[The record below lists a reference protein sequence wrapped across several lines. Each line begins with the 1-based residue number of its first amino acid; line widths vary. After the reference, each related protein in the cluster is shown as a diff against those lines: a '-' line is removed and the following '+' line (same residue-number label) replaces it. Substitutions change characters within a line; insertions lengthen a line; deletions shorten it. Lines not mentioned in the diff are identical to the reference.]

1 MDKKDS
7 SFFDETM
14 SAFDGADVC
23 ELVGPFFLYRLTQKY
38 NKNTISLYHDDD
50 LANLISIKDPKSEKA
65 LKDFQKLFK
74 ENALDIVI
82 QCNLKTVN
90 YLNVTFNQLNS
101 TYRRYQ
107 KENNQITYI
116 ITESNHSPSIIKQLP
131 ISIEFRLSSLSSSE
145 QIFNNFV
152 TP

>member
-14 SAFDGADVC
+14 GPFDGADVG

-74 ENALDIVI
+74 ENVLDIVI
-82 QCNLKTVN
+82 QCNLKIVN
-90 YLNVTFNQLNS
+90 YLDVTFNQLNS

-116 ITESNHSPSIIKQLP
+116 NTEY
-131 ISIEFRLSSLSSSE
+131 
-145 QIFNNFV
+145 
-152 TP
+152 